1 MAWKWVSM
9 LAMWHLTYYLK
20 ISRAHHCKI
29 LKKPPGI
36 IILLKRQQ
44 RTDEGELTASSS
56 DWLNDF
62 WPIYFEVHCNLEVI
76 RVHWCNVWS
85 SSHYKQ
91 LTSGFFDPPWR
102 KLMMMPRRW
111 RRRWRRSTYAD
122 ISYKKWGKMLTSF
135 LFESNHFNI
144 PKVQL
149 LCTTDSP
156 S

>member
-1 MAWKWVSM
+1 MWKCTTHSYTKSKLKLMQPFWKNVSLMAWKWVSM

-44 RTDEGELTASSS
+44 RTDEGELMASSS

-102 KLMMMPRRW
+102 KLMMMPRQPYVSSRG
-111 RRRWRRSTYAD
+111 
-122 ISYKKWGKMLTSF
+122 I
-135 LFESNHFNI
+135 E
-144 PKVQL
+144 
-149 LCTTDSP
+149 TDLP
-156 S
+156 PTA